1 MMLEKRYDLENIR
14 NESQGRVY
22 ERIDKLLEEQDDI
35 CKCETCVLDLTAF
48 ILNRITPRYTTSMLG
63 NLHPDAVFEKKIEVE
78 IDLALRAGL
87 KQLQEHPHHS

>member
-1 MMLEKRYDLENIR
+1 MLDKRYDMGNIR
-14 NESQGRVY
+14 NESQERVY
-22 ERIDKLLEEQDDI
+22 KRIDKLLDGQDDI
-35 CKCETCVLDLTAF
+35 CKCETCVMDLVAF

-63 NLHPDAVFEKKIEVE
+63 NLHPDVVLEKKIEVE